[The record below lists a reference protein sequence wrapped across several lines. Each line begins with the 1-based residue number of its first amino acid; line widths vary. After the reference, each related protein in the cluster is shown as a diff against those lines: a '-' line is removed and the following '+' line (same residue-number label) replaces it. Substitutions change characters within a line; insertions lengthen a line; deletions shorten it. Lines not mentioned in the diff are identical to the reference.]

1 MIRALDGPLAEVRG
15 FRPEATSYGGAAEH
29 LQQVWVAVRA
39 SLREVLEQ
47 VSLDDVVT
55 GKLPDAVVRLTTDP
69 DAWEP
74 H

>member
-1 MIRALDGPLAEVRG
+1 M
-15 FRPEATSYGGAAEH
+15 
-29 LQQVWVAVRA
+29 AVRA

-47 VSLDDVVT
+47 VTLDDVVT
-55 GKLPDAVVRLTTDP
+55 GKLPDAVVRLTADP